1 MRTNGLREFLQKQYP
16 NEDNLLTETVQT
28 HTSLNTDLNNTSTNL
43 NTGSNNTN
51 TSEADQLISKFGLR
65 DETTED
71 WDKKT
76 LSNLEKHKDLIS
88 SNIRK

>member
-1 MRTNGLREFLQKQYP
+1 
-16 NEDNLLTETVQT
+16 LLTETVQT

-51 TSEADQLISKFGLR
+51 TSEVDQLISKFGLR
-65 DETTED
+65 DETAED

-76 LSNLEKHKDLIS
+76 LSNIEKHKES
-88 SNIRK
+88 SPNTSSCDGYRFLRKLFNASADC